1 MDTGKSALGLDGNLA
16 AALGYPIGIIA
27 IISLIIEK
35 ENRFVRF
42 HALQSVLL
50 IVLWII
56 VVIVL
61 SIVSVVLGIIIGTAA
76 SAAGNAAGGIVS
88 LIFSLI
94 SLLVWLVLPLLFLV
108 VLILAA
114 VKAYGG
120 NYFKI
125 PIIGN
130 MAEKFTGGA
139 AA

>member
-16 AALGYPIGIIA
+16 AALGYPVGIIA

-42 HALQSVLL
+42 HAVQSVLL
-50 IVLWII
+50 FVLFIVL
-56 VVIVL
+56 VIVL
-61 SIVSVVLGIIIGTAA
+61 SIVSVVLGFILGAAA
-76 SAAGNAAGGIVS
+76 SAAGSAGGIIS
-88 LIFSLI
+88 LIFMLI
-94 SLLVWLVLPLLFLV
+94 SFLIWLVIPLIFLGILV
-108 VLILAA
+108 LAA

-130 MAEKFTGGA
+130 MSEKFAGGA
-139 AA
+139 AS

>member
-50 IVLWII
+50 IALWIV

-61 SIVSVVLGIIIGTAA
+61 AVISFVLGLILGVAA
-76 SAAGNAAGGIVS
+76 NAAGSAGGIVS

-94 SLLVWLVLPLLFLV
+94 SLLIWLALPLLFLA
-108 VLILAA
+108 VLIFAA

-120 NYFKI
+120 NYFKM

-130 MAEKFTGGA
+130 MAEKFSGGA
-139 AA
+139 VG

>member
-61 SIVSVVLGIIIGTAA
+61 VIVNIVLGVIVGVAA
-76 SAAGNAAGGIVS
+76 SAAGNAGGLIGGI
-88 LIFSLI
+88 LWLI
-94 SLLVWLVLPLLFLV
+94 SLVIWMVLPLVFLA

-120 NYFKI
+120 NYFKM

-130 MAEKFTGGA
+130 MAEKFAGGA